1 MGREFRTEGH
11 VSRAGTLLEAE
22 RNVNLNMSPLYV
34 LRQSVGNFK
43 ETCRFDVSSI
53 SKDDSSFKCLVMH

>member
-1 MGREFRTEGH
+1 

-22 RNVNLNMSPLYV
+22 RNDNLNMSPLDV